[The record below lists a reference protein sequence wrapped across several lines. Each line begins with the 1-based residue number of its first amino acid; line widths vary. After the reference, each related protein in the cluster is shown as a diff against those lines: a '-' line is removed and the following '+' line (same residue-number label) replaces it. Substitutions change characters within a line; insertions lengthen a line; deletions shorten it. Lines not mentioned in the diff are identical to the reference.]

1 MYRIKKSHYR
11 IFAEQIAQQ
20 IEGRD
25 WFSGVLEVASDGLK
39 HRLELVLVVYRD
51 AKSGEVVD
59 VADVW
64 WDSCTF
70 TDESCTNPPKI
81 NDFDFAKLYKELVG

>member
-39 HRLELVLVVYRD
+39 SIGMHKVVRLWMLQMSGGIAVHLQMRAVLTRRR
-51 AKSGEVVD
+51 
-59 VADVW
+59 
-64 WDSCTF
+64 
-70 TDESCTNPPKI
+70 
-81 NDFDFAKLYKELVG
+81 